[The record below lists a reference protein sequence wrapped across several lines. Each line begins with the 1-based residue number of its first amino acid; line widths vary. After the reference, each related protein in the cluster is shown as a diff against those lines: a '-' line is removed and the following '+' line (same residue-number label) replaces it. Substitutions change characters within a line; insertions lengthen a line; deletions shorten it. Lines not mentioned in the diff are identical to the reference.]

1 MSDWNFGE
9 VLGEFD
15 EDEIEGAQEY
25 APSRDCM
32 ILLID
37 CTPSMLSPYPG
48 EDGEETAFQLC
59 MKCCRSVLLNK
70 VFSSDK
76 DLVGVVLFG
85 TTKTN
90 NPADFKHIYVMQ
102 VFIFVSICVL
112 EYFSNVW
119 CTIIGVR

>member
-9 VLGEFD
+9 ALGEFD
-15 EDEIEGAQEY
+15 EDEIEAAQEY
-25 APSRDCM
+25 APSRDCV

-37 CTPSMLSPYPG
+37 CAPSMLSPYPG
-48 EDGEETAFQLC
+48 EAGEETAFQLC

-85 TTKTN
+85 TDKTSN
-90 NPADFKHIYVMQ
+90 TADFKHIYVMQ
-102 VFIFVSICVL
+102 VLMLIYPC
-112 EYFSNVW
+112 
-119 CTIIGVR
+119 